1 LSFLESIGKNE
12 TFHKHQT
19 FDHSP
24 NLGIKIFLAPSNSKY
39 VPNLY
44 YRIIVASKS
53 KNCDLNFIGS
63 DEVGYTI

>member
-1 LSFLESIGKNE
+1 M
-12 TFHKHQT
+12 KHFINIRHLIIVQT
-19 FDHSP
+19 
-24 NLGIKIFLAPSNSKY
+24 LASKYYWHLINSKY

-44 YRIIVASKS
+44 YRIIVASKT

>member
-1 LSFLESIGKNE
+1 LESIGKNQ
-12 TFHKHQT
+12 TFHKHQA

-24 NLGIKIFLAPSNSKY
+24 NLGSKYTWHLLNSKY

-44 YRIIVASKS
+44 YRTTVASKT
-53 KNCDLNFIGS
+53 KNCDLNFAGS